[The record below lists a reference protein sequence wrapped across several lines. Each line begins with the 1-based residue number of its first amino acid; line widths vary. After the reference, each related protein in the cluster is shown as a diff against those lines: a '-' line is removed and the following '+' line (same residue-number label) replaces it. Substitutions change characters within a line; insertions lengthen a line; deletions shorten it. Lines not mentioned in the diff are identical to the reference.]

1 MYKFITYCLM
11 TLLMFNVQAQINLPA
26 GSSAASVTT
35 TVGLTEVSIKYF
47 RPKMK
52 GRKIFGSNGSALLE
66 YGSMWRTGA
75 NSGTTL
81 TLSTPAKIG
90 GVEVPAGTYLIIT
103 TPGDDQFDFML
114 YGDPS
119 IGSNFSKIKADQI
132 LVNMKVDNIKS
143 STMIETLT
151 FQISDLSEDNSK
163 ANIHFQWADAS
174 WKVPMEVNFDELVM
188 KEIAAKTQVNLSSY
202 MAAAGYYL
210 ETGKDLNQALSWAQ
224 RFLAVES
231 NRRYFYLNT
240 LAKIQAGLGMK
251 KEAIKT
257 SEESLEKAK
266 TAGDGAYIK
275 SNEAFIKE
283 LKTK

>member
-1 MYKFITYCLM
+1 MYKFITYSLM
-11 TLLMFNVQAQINLPA
+11 MLFISTLQAQINLPA
-26 GSSAASVTT
+26 GSPAASVTT
-35 TVGLTEVSIKYF
+35 TVGLTEVSISYF

-52 GRKIFGSNGSALLE
+52 GRKIFGLDGSALLE
-66 YGSMWRTGA
+66 YGVMWRTGA

-90 GVEVPAGTYLIIT
+90 GAEVPAGTYLIIT
-103 TPGDDQFDFML
+103 TPGDDQFDFIL

-119 IGSNFSKIKADQI
+119 IGSNFSKMKSDHI
-132 LVNMKVDNIKS
+132 LVNMKVDNLKS
-143 STMIETLT
+143 TDMIETLT
-151 FQISDLSEDNSK
+151 FQISDLSADNTQ

-174 WKVPMEVNFDELVM
+174 WKVPIEVSFDEIVM
-188 KEIAAKTQVNLSSY
+188 KEIAAKTQVNLSNY
-202 MAAAGYYL
+202 MAAASYYL

-224 RFLAVES
+224 SFLAVES
-231 NRRYFYLNT
+231 NRRYFYLSG

-266 TAGDGAYIK
+266 TAGDNAYIK
-275 SNEAFIKE
+275 SNEAFIKK
-283 LKTK
+283 LKKK

>member
-1 MYKFITYCLM
+1 MMLFIS
-11 TLLMFNVQAQINLPA
+11 TLQAQINLPA
-26 GSSAASVTT
+26 GSPAASVTT
-35 TVGLTEVSIKYF
+35 TVGLTEVSISYF

-52 GRKIFGSNGSALLE
+52 GRKIFGLDGSALLE
-66 YGSMWRTGA
+66 YGVMWRTGA
-75 NSGTTL
+75 NSGTTV

-90 GVEVPAGTYLIIT
+90 ETEVPAGTYLIIT
-103 TPGDDQFDFML
+103 TPGDNQFGFML

-132 LVNMKVDNIKS
+132 MVNMKVDNLKS

-151 FQISDLSEDNSK
+151 FQISDLSADNTQ

-174 WKVPMEVNFDELVM
+174 WKVPIEVSFDEIVM
-188 KEIAAKTQVNLSSY
+188 KEIAAKTQVNLSNY
-202 MAAAGYYL
+202 MAAASYYL

-224 RFLAVES
+224 SFLAVES
-231 NRRYFYLNT
+231 NRRYFYLSG

-266 TAGDGAYIK
+266 TAGDNAYIK
-275 SNEAFIKE
+275 SNEAFIKK
-283 LKTK
+283 LKKK

>member
-1 MYKFITYCLM
+1 MYKFIIYSLM
-11 TLLMFNVQAQINLPA
+11 TLFMFSVQAQINLPA

-52 GRKIFGSNGSALLE
+52 GRKIFGSDGSALLE

-90 GVEVPAGTYLIIT
+90 GAEVPAGTYLIIT
-103 TPGDDQFDFML
+103 TPGDDQFDFIL

-119 IGSNFSKIKADQI
+119 IGSNFSKMKSDHI
-132 LVNMKVDNIKS
+132 LVNMKVDNLKS
-143 STMIETLT
+143 TDMIETLT
-151 FQISDLSEDNSK
+151 FQISDLSADNTQ
-163 ANIHFQWADAS
+163 ANIHFQWADAA
-174 WKVPMEVNFDELVM
+174 WKVPIQVNFDEIVM
-188 KEIAAKTQVNLSSY
+188 ADIAAKTQIDLSNY
-202 MAAAGYYL
+202 MAAASYYL
-210 ETGKDLNQALSWAQ
+210 ETGKDLNQALLWAQ
-224 RFLAVES
+224 SFLAIES
-231 NRRYFYLNT
+231 NRRYYYLNR

-266 TAGDGAYIK
+266 TASDSAYIK
-275 SNEAFIKE
+275 STEAFIKE